1 MPIFMSLRSI
11 GCNSADQYLFKK
23 AQDLVAAGQLDED
36 LLQKMNAAMGMFFWI
51 GWHARGAMEAQD
63 DLQKMME

>member
-1 MPIFMSLRSI
+1 M
-11 GCNSADQYLFKK
+11 
-23 AQDLVAAGQLDED
+23 AAGQLDED
-36 LLQKMNAAMGMFFWI
+36 LLQTMNAAMGMFFWI